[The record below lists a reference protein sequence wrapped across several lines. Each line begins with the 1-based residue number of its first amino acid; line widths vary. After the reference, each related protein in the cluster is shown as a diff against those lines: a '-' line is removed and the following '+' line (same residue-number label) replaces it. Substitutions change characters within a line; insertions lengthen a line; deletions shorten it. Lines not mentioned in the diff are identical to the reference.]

1 MEALFYKSNPWWE
14 EPFVLNAIQRDVYL
28 NELEGYIDNKDIIF
42 LTGLRRVGKTTLLK
56 GIVNLLLHVK
66 KIEPKH
72 IFYISLDLYAL
83 EGLSIADIVTEY
95 RKIHKLS
102 SSQMIYLF
110 FDEVTS
116 KKSYQQELKNL
127 YDLGDVKIFAS
138 ASSASLLKDSQAF
151 LTGRQRLVEVM
162 PLSFEEYLQFKKIVI
177 KKADDH
183 LVESYFEEYMKDGGM
198 PEYVLTGDISYLSN
212 LIDNIIYKDIIAYH
226 KIKDEQMVKDFFKL
240 LMERSGKQL
249 SLNKMANILGIG
261 VDTARRFQSYFEETY
276 LIYTVERHGKLNER
290 LRHPKK
296 IYAGDVGIR
305 NLITGYRDKGAVFEN
320 LVYLKL
326 KHKHLRYVYEGS
338 NEIDFFTDD
347 EALIEVKY
355 NSVLNENQQKLFE
368 SYPAKERKVVDSA
381 KAFIVL

>member
-95 RKIHKLS
+95 RKLHKLP

-261 VDTARRFQSYFEETY
+261 VDTARRFQGYFEETY
-276 LIYTVERHGKLNER
+276 LIYTIEKNGKLNER

-326 KHKHLRYVYEGS
+326 KHKRLRYVYEGS

-347 EALIEVKY
+347 EVLIEVKY

-368 SYPAKERKVVDSA
+368 SYPAKERKVVNSA
-381 KAFIVL
+381 KAFIAL

>member
-276 LIYTVERHGKLNER
+276 LIYTIERHGKLNER

-347 EALIEVKY
+347 EVLIEVKY